1 MESILYKQPI
11 IISVKTLIDNFKEY
25 SKTQKYSEDETV
37 QYDEAQTAIDLITG
51 GITQLRSSSNELKTL
66 VKQLKDDFM
75 AMTSKEEKKSLLHLI
90 ESLEK
95 ETNFNEALGNANEL
109 IYMLEAR
116 VTEAKST
123 RHRLSRKHGFTVK
136 PDISGQNDAGKHE
149 KSKEKQSV
157 EGNNDRESE
166 ITENS
171 EWLTEDYQ
179 NNGTEDLSIASQ
191 TSCKS

>member
-1 MESILYKQPI
+1 
-11 IISVKTLIDNFKEY
+11 LIDNFKEY
-25 SKTQKYSEDETV
+25 SKTQNYSEDETV

-51 GITQLRSSSNELKTL
+51 GITQLRSASDELKTL

-75 AMTSKEEKKSLLHLI
+75 AMTSREEKKSLLQLI

-116 VTEAKST
+116 VTKAKST
-123 RHRLSRKHGFTVK
+123 RHRLFAETWFHREPRHSE
-136 PDISGQNDAGKHE
+136 QNDAGKHE

-157 EGNNDRESE
+157 KANNDRESE

-179 NNGTEDLSIASQ
+179 TNGTEDLSIASQ
-191 TSCKS
+191 ASCKS